1 MFYPGESVL
10 EEDLSLLIGL
20 SVALLVFLSVT
31 LLSIKLIRRKGR
43 SQSIYNMASLG
54 RSSLSQR
61 FSKQGETSELQRLQ
75 TIYILIIHIFYRSL
89 VMNYFPEI
97 NLFLYIQR
105 RSLQVLSGRGGGYPR
120 IYFQNKN
127 ICKVSLGQMN
137 VPLTYFPR
145 ESSSI

>member
-61 FSKQGETSELQRLQ
+61 FSKQGETSNLQ

>member
-61 FSKQGETSELQRLQ
+61 FSKQGETSELQ

-105 RSLQVLSGRGGGYPR
+105 RSLQVLSGRGGGCYHR

-137 VPLTYFPR
+137 VPLTYFRR

>member
-54 RSSLSQR
+54 RSSLS
-61 FSKQGETSELQRLQ
+61 
-75 TIYILIIHIFYRSL
+75 
-89 VMNYFPEI
+89 
-97 NLFLYIQR
+97 
-105 RSLQVLSGRGGGYPR
+105 
-120 IYFQNKN
+120 
-127 ICKVSLGQMN
+127 
-137 VPLTYFPR
+137 
-145 ESSSI
+145 